1 MKKNYQQPNIQ
12 TVVLQPLHIIAGT
25 GGLPANKPNP
35 GVQNPNSSS
44 RQNSFD
50 VWEAEE
56 EEEQ

>member
-25 GGLPANKPNP
+25 GLPSDKPNP
-35 GVQNPNSSS
+35 GVQNNPNPS
-44 RQNSFD
+44 RQQSFD
-50 VWEAEE
+50 VWEEEE